1 MGQVGHTSLAVVP
14 TMKGFR
20 QKVNAE
26 SKSAAR
32 AAGRGMSNEFG
43 RTGVQ
48 AGRAMGRGFRTGS
61 VEAERALK
69 DLTRS
74 NAQATSAWS
83 AANRR
88 HENALGQVRVAQAKL
103 TEATEKYGEGS
114 VQAVTAQE
122 RLATA
127 QRRTEETAVRLQNA
141 QDRLSE
147 STKAL
152 ADAQKAAAGG
162 GGVWAK
168 LKKDLDPITS
178 RVASLRDRFKET
190 FATSKLG
197 RGLTTMIDK
206 TTLGLAKAYLATWNF
221 GDALVKRVGG
231 AASTAGKAISGAF
244 NGFLMKSPL
253 LNVAF
258 TKMGDAV
265 KGVGRGFQ
273 AAGQMLGGV
282 GRAAATVGGT
292 IGRAL
297 GPALSATWG
306 QLKTQISG
314 AATAF
319 TSMLGGAAVVAGGMI
334 AGAMTKAFVGGFS
347 RLSNIENAQAKMKGL
362 GFSADD
368 ISSAMDGA
376 SEAVDGTAFALDE
389 MASAASV
396 AMAAGLKPGKELNG
410 YMATLKNAASASGS
424 SLSEMGAILNKTL
437 TSGKASTMEINQIA
451 DRGLPIWTKLQEA
464 YGVTADELRDMVS
477 RGEVDTAKFMQVM
490 DDMTGS
496 VADEMGGT
504 TSSAIKNF
512 GAALSKLG
520 ADMLQGLYPVIGPLF
535 NALKSGVQMLQ
546 KIGAPAFAAM
556 ADAMAPLGEKLSK
569 FTELWDGAKKAIE
582 DGVQPLVAVRG
593 VFSEMGMSIDG
604 PLSAISKIK
613 ETFESLGSAVA
624 PVIGG
629 LVGALGPL
637 LTRLPLVGGAFT
649 GLTGPVG
656 IFIGLLVAVWQES
669 EAFRNAVGKV
679 FEGLLDALG
688 PVFEALGPVLGTLGD
703 VFGQVAGVIGDVLAV
718 ALEAIIPL
726 FAPLGETLA
735 VLVTALEPILALLG
749 PIAQVIGEAL
759 VSALTALTPLFEF
772 VGEILTMLQPIIVMV
787 ADVIAMVADV
797 IAQLLQA
804 LLPLL
809 EPLGALIS
817 NFLPP
822 LIELFTTVLTPIMKL
837 ASTIIGALMPVIQGL
852 LKILEGL
859 INFVVGVFT
868 GNWDQAWKGVKQI
881 FTGFKDAI
889 WGIVKGIGDIFTG
902 LVDTIMGIFGG
913 IGDWLVDSGRALIE
927 GFVNGIMAG
936 FDWAGEKISGALD
949 WIKGFFPSSP
959 AKRGP
964 FSGSGWR
971 KLRESGGAFADQW
984 VGGAEDGLEE
994 FNLPDLLDEST
1005 RSLTAAFPAG
1015 RNGAAAASAA
1025 SRRVEINNEIKM
1037 FDRDPRI
1044 VAKQIGR
1051 GIEEELV

>member
-1 MGQVGHTSLAVVP
+1 MGQVGQTSLAVVP

-26 SKSAAR
+26 SKAAAR
-32 AAGRGMSNEFG
+32 SAGRGMSNEFG

-178 RVASLRDRFKET
+178 RVTALRDRFKET

-206 TTLGLAKAYLATWNF
+206 TTLGLAKATLATYNF
-221 GDALVKRVGG
+221 GDGLVKRVGG
-231 AASTAGKAISGAF
+231 AASSAGQAVSGAF
-244 NGFLMKSPL
+244 NGFLAQHQR
-253 LNVAF
+253 LNTAF
-258 TKMGDAV
+258 TKMGDSVRA
-265 KGVGRGFQ
+265 VGRGFA
-273 AAGQMLGGV
+273 AAGDMLGGV
-282 GRAAATVGGT
+282 GRAAMTAGGAV
-292 IGRAL
+292 GRAL
-297 GPALSATWG
+297 GPGLSATWNG
-306 QLKTQISG
+306 LRTQISG

-347 RLSNIENAQAKMKGL
+347 RLSNIENAEAKMRGL
-362 GFSADD
+362 GFSASD
-368 ISSAMDGA
+368 IEQAMDGA
-376 SEAVDGTAFALDE
+376 SDAVDGTAFALDE
-389 MASAASV
+389 MASAASM
-396 AMAAGLKPGKELNG
+396 AMAAGVAPGKELNA
-410 YMATLKNAASASGS
+410 YMTALKNTAAATGSPLNDIASI
-424 SLSEMGAILNKTL
+424 MGKVVTG
-437 TSGKASTMEINQIA
+437 GKAYTTEIQQIA
-451 DRGLPIWTKLQEA
+451 DRGLPIWKALQDE
-464 YGVTADELRDMVS
+464 YGVTADEMRKMVS
-477 RGEVDTAKFMQVM
+477 AGEVDAATFQRVM
-490 DDMTGS
+490 TEMTGN

-504 TSSAIKNF
+504 TGAAIKNF
-512 GAALSKLG
+512 GSALSKLG
-520 ADMLQGLYPVIGPLF
+520 ADMLQGLYPIIGPLF
-535 NALKSGVQMLQ
+535 NALKAGAQMLQ
-546 KIGAPAFAAM
+546 TLGAPAFEAM
-556 ADAMAPLGEKLSK
+556 AAATAPLAEKLTAFAENWATVK
-569 FTELWDGAKKAIE
+569 DEIANGAEPIQAIT
-582 DGVQPLVAVRG
+582 G
-593 VFSEMGMSIDG
+593 VFDQLGVSLQG
-604 PLSAISKIK
+604 PVSAISAIRDA
-613 ETFESLGSAVA
+613 FSSLGSAA
-624 PVIGG
+624 LPVIGG

-656 IFIGLLVAVWQES
+656 IFIGLLIAVWQQS
-669 EAFRNAVGKV
+669 EAFRDAVGAV
-679 FEGLLDALG
+679 FEGLVAALQ
-688 PVFEALGPVLGTLGD
+688 PVFEALGPVLGTLGE
-703 VFGQVAGVIGDVLAV
+703 VFGQVAAVIGDVLAA
-718 ALEAIIPL
+718 ALMAIIPL
-726 FAPLGETLA
+726 FEPLGEILA
-735 VLVTALEPILALLG
+735 VLVTALEPVLALFGPLAEILG
-749 PIAQVIGEAL
+749 NIL
-759 VSALTALTPLFEF
+759 VTALTALTPLFEF
-772 VGEILTMLQPIIVMV
+772 IGEILVMLSPIIEMV
-787 ADVIAMVADV
+787 AGVV
-797 IAQLLQA
+797 AQLLEA

-809 EPLGALIS
+809 EPIGQLIGAL
-817 NFLPP
+817 LPP
-822 LIELFTTVLTPIMKL
+822 LIDLFTTVLGPIMEL
-837 ASTIIGALMPVIQGL
+837 AGVILNALMPVVQALID
-852 LKILEGL
+852 ILSGL
-859 INFVVGVFT
+859 INFVVGVFS
-868 GNWDQAWKGVKQI
+868 GNWDQAWQGIKQI
-881 FTGFKDAI
+881 FTGFKD
-889 WGIVKGIGDIFTG
+889 GIVGIVNGIGDIFSG
-902 LVDTIMGIFGG
+902 LIDTIMGIFGG
-913 IGDWLVDSGRALIE
+913 IEGWLVDSGRALIE

-936 FDWAGEKISGALD
+936 FDWAGKKISEGIE
-949 WIKGFFPSSP
+949 WVKGFFPHSP

-964 FSGSGWR
+964 LSGGGWK
-971 KLRESGGAFADQW
+971 KLRESGSAFADQW

-994 FNLPDLLDEST
+994 FSLPDLLDEST

-1037 FDRDPRI
+1037 YDRDPRI

>member
-1 MGQVGHTSLAVVP
+1 MGQVGQTSLAVVP

-26 SKSAAR
+26 SKAA
-32 AAGRGMSNEFG
+32 AKSAGRGMSSEFG
-43 RTGVQ
+43 KTGVQ
-48 AGRAMGRGFRTGS
+48 AGRSMGRGFRTGS

-83 AANRR
+83 SANRR

-114 VQAVTAQE
+114 VQAISAQE

-141 QDRLSE
+141 QERLAE
-147 STKAL
+147 STKDL
-152 ADAQKAAAGG
+152 ANAQRAAAGG

-168 LKKDLDPITS
+168 LRKDLDPITS
-178 RVASLRDRFKET
+178 RVVALRDRFRET
-190 FATSKLG
+190 FAASKLG
-197 RGLTTMIDK
+197 RGLSTVIDK
-206 TTLGLAKAYLATWNF
+206 TTLGLSKATVATYNF
-221 GDALVKRVGG
+221 GDGLVKRVGG
-231 AASTAGKAISGAF
+231 AAASAGKSISGAF
-244 NGFLMKSPL
+244 NGFLAQSPR
-253 LNVAF
+253 LNAAF
-258 TKMGDAV
+258 SKMGDSV

-297 GPALSATWG
+297 GPALSSTWG
-306 QLKTQISG
+306 QLKTQVSG

-334 AGAMTKAFVGGFS
+334 AGAMTKAMVGGFS

-376 SEAVDGTAFALDE
+376 SQAVDGTAFALDE

-396 AMAAGLKPGKELNG
+396 AMAAGLKPGKALNG
-410 YMATLKNAASASGS
+410 YMATLKNAASASGA
-424 SLSEMGAILNKTL
+424 SLSEMGGILNKTL

-477 RGEVDTAKFMQVM
+477 RGEVDTAKFMSVM

-535 NALKSGVQMLQ
+535 NALKVGVQMIQ
-546 KIGAPAFAAM
+546 KLGAPAFAAM
-556 ADAMAPLGEKLSK
+556 GEAMAPLGESLTK
-569 FTELWDGAKKAIE
+569 FTELWGNAKKAIE
-582 DGVQPLVAVRG
+582 EGVEPLVAIRG
-593 VFSEMGMSIDG
+593 VFAEMGLSIDG
-604 PLSAISKIK
+604 PLSALSKLK
-613 ETFESLGSAVA
+613 EMFDGLGSALA

-637 LTRLPLVGGAFT
+637 LTKLPLVGGAFK

-669 EAFRNAVGKV
+669 EAFRNAVGQV
-679 FEGLLDALG
+679 FTGLLDALG
-688 PVFEALGPVLGTLGD
+688 PVFEALGPVLGTLGE
-703 VFGQVAGVIGDVLAV
+703 VFGTVAQVIGDVLAA
-718 ALEAIIPL
+718 ALLAILPL
-726 FAPLGETLA
+726 FAPLGEILA

-749 PIAQVIGEAL
+749 PIAQVLGEAL

-772 VGEILTMLQPIIVMV
+772 VGEILTMLQPIIVM
-787 ADVIAMVADV
+787 AAEV

-809 EPLGALIS
+809 EPLGALIT

-837 ASTIIGALMPVIQGL
+837 ASTIVSALMPVIKAL
-852 LKILEGL
+852 LTILEGL

-881 FTGFKDAI
+881 FTGFKDGI
-889 WGIVKGIGDIFTG
+889 VGIVKGIGQIFTG
-902 LVDTIMGIFGG
+902 LISTIMGIFGG
-913 IGDWLVDSGRALIE
+913 IGGWLVDSGRALIE

-964 FSGSGWR
+964 FSGTGWR

-984 VGGAEDGLEE
+984 VGGAEDGLGE
-994 FNLPDLLDEST
+994 FDLPALIDDSAT
-1005 RSLTAAFPAG
+1005 SLSKLGSKKATALGGSAG
-1015 RNGAAAASAA
+1015 AEQSSRVYAPVTVKAVDPRVAAAQMAEFW
-1025 SRRVEINNEIKM
+1025 RK
-1037 FDRDPRI
+1037 
-1044 VAKQIGR
+1044 
-1051 GIEEELV
+1051 

>member
-1 MGQVGHTSLAVVP
+1 MGQVGQTSLAVVP

-114 VQAVTAQE
+114 VQAITAQE

-152 ADAQKAAAGG
+152 GNAQKAAAGG

-178 RVASLRDRFKET
+178 RVASLRDRFRET
-190 FATSKLG
+190 FAASKLG

-206 TTLGLAKAYLATWNF
+206 TTLSLAKAYLATWNF
-221 GDALVKRVGG
+221 SDALVKRVGG
-231 AASTAGKAISGAF
+231 AASTAGRAISGAF
-244 NGFLMKSPL
+244 NGFLMQSPL

-347 RLSNIENAQAKMKGL
+347 RLSNIENAQAKMRGL
-362 GFSADD
+362 GFSAGD
-368 ISSAMDGA
+368 IEKAMDGA
-376 SEAVDGTAFALDE
+376 ANAVDGTAFALDE
-389 MASAASV
+389 MAGAASM
-396 AMAAGLKPGKELNG
+396 AMAAGVKPGEELNA
-410 YMATLKNAASASGS
+410 YMTALKNTAAATGAPLNDIASI
-424 SLSEMGAILNKTL
+424 MGKVVTG
-437 TSGKASTMEINQIA
+437 GKAYTTEIQQIA
-451 DRGLPIWTKLQEA
+451 DRGLPIWKKLQDE
-464 YGVTADELRDMVS
+464 YGVTAEEMKKMVS
-477 RGEVDTAKFMQVM
+477 AGEVDAATFQRVM
-490 DDMTGS
+490 TEMTGN

-546 KIGAPAFAAM
+546 KIGAPAFEAM
-556 ADAMAPLGEKLSK
+556 AEAMAPLGEKLSK

-593 VFSEMGMSIDG
+593 VFSEMGMSVDG

-629 LVGALGPL
+629 LLGALGPL
-637 LTRLPLVGGAFT
+637 LARLPLIGGAFT

-656 IFIGLLVAVWQES
+656 IFIGLLVAVWQQS

-688 PVFEALGPVLGTLGD
+688 PVFEALGPVLGTLGE

-787 ADVIAMVADV
+787 ADVIA
-797 IAQLLQA
+797 QLLQA

-822 LIELFTTVLTPIMKL
+822 LIELFTTVLTPIMQL

-868 GNWDQAWKGVKQI
+868 GNWDQAWNGVKQI

-902 LVDTIMGIFGG
+902 LVKTIMNIFGG
-913 IGDWLVDSGRALIE
+913 VGNWLVDSGRALIE

-936 FDWAGEKISGALD
+936 FDWAGKKISEGIE
-949 WIKGFFPSSP
+949 WVKGFFPHSP

-964 FSGSGWR
+964 LSGGGWKR
-971 KLRESGGAFADQW
+971 LRESGGSFADQW
-984 VGGAEDGLEE
+984 VSGAEDGLEA
-994 FNLPDLLDEST
+994 FSLPDVVDLAE
-1005 RSLTAAFPAG
+1005 TALRMPGAG
-1015 RNGAAAASAA
+1015 SAGAGAGSPETGSRVYAPVTVNAVDPKVAAAQMAEFW
-1025 SRRVEINNEIKM
+1025 RK
-1037 FDRDPRI
+1037 
-1044 VAKQIGR
+1044 
-1051 GIEEELV
+1051 

>member
-1 MGQVGHTSLAVVP
+1 MSSGQVGQTSLAVVP
-14 TMKGFR
+14 NMKGFR
-20 QKVNAE
+20 SKVNAE

-32 AAGRGMSNEFG
+32 QAGKGISSEYG

-48 AGRAMGRGFRTGS
+48 AGRAMGRGFRSGS
-61 VEAERALK
+61 AGTENILK
-69 DLTRS
+69 DMTRA

-83 AANRR
+83 KANRE
-88 HENALGQVRVAQAKL
+88 HQNVLGQVRVAQAKL
-103 TEATEKYGEGS
+103 NDATKKYGADS
-114 VQAVTAQE
+114 TQALVAQE
-122 RLATA
+122 RLASA
-127 QRRTEETAVRLQNA
+127 QRRSEETAVRLQNA
-141 QDRLSE
+141 QERLTE
-147 STKAL
+147 ATKAM
-152 ADAQKAAAGG
+152 ADAQSKAAGA
-162 GGVWAK
+162 GGVWKK
-168 LKKDLDPITS
+168 LKTDLQPVTQ
-178 RVASLRDRFKET
+178 RVAALRDRFKET
-190 FATSKLG
+190 FETSKLG
-197 RGLTTMIDK
+197 RGLTK
-206 TTLGLAKAYLATWNF
+206 TLDATSLGLAKAYLATWNF
-221 GDALVKRVGG
+221 SDALVKRVGG
-231 AASTAGKAISGAF
+231 GAVTAGKAISGAF
-244 NGFLMKSPL
+244 NGFLMQSPL

-265 KGVGRGFQ
+265 KGIGRGFQ
-273 AAGQMLGGV
+273 AAGSMLGGV
-282 GRAAATVGGT
+282 GRAAATVGGV

-297 GPALSATWG
+297 GPGLSATWG
-306 QLKTQISG
+306 AMQTQISG

-334 AGAMTKAFVGGFS
+334 AGAMTKAMVGGFS

-362 GFSADD
+362 GFSAKD

-396 AMAAGLKPGKELNG
+396 AMAAGLKPGKQLNS

-424 SLSEMGAILNKTL
+424 ALGEMGAILNKTL

-451 DRGLPIWTKLQEA
+451 DRGLPIWSKLQEA

-477 RGEVDTAKFMQVM
+477 RGEVDTATFMKVM

-535 NALKSGVQMLQ
+535 NALKSGVQMIQQL
-546 KIGAPAFAAM
+546 GAPAFEAM
-556 ADAMAPLGEKLSK
+556 GVALAPLAEKLTT
-569 FTELWDGAKKAIE
+569 FTTNWDAAKERIAAGAK
-582 DGVQPLVAVRG
+582 PLEEIMQLFER
-593 VFSEMGMSIDG
+593 MGMSLDG
-604 PLSAISKIK
+604 PVSAIGKIK
-613 ETFESLGSAVA
+613 QAFEDLGSGVA
-624 PVIGG
+624 PIIGG
-629 LVGALGPL
+629 LLGALGPL
-637 LTRLPLVGGAFT
+637 LARLPLIGGAFT

-669 EAFRNAVGKV
+669 EAFRDAVGAV
-679 FEGLLDALG
+679 FQELFDALG
-688 PVFEALGPVLGTLGD
+688 PVFEALGPVLKTLGD

-726 FAPLGETLA
+726 LAPMGETLA
-735 VLVTALEPILALLG
+735 VLIEALTPILALVGPLAEILG
-749 PIAQVIGEAL
+749 GAL
-759 VSALTALTPLFEF
+759 VAAITALTPLFEF
-772 VGEILTMLQPIIVMV
+772 VGEILTMLQPIILMLS
-787 ADVIAMVADV
+787 DV

-809 EPLGALIS
+809 EPLGALIA

-822 LIELFTTVLTPIMKL
+822 LIELFTTILGPIMEL

-868 GNWDQAWKGVKQI
+868 GNWSQAWEGVKQI

-889 WGIVKGIGDIFTG
+889 VGIVNGIGSIFTG
-902 LVDTIMGIFGG
+902 LVDTIMGIFSGVG
-913 IGDWLVDSGRALIE
+913 TWLIDSGRALIG
-927 GFVNGIMAG
+927 GFVDGIMAG
-936 FDWAGEKISGALD
+936 FEFAGEKISGGID
-949 WIKGFFPSSP
+949 WVKGFFPHSP

-964 FSGSGWR
+964 LSGAGWR
-971 KLRESGGAFADQW
+971 KLRESGGSFAEQW
-984 VGGAEDGLEE
+984 VGGAEDGLEA
-994 FNLPDLLDEST
+994 FNLPALVDESS
-1005 RSLTAAFPAG
+1005 RSLTGIVSGAG
-1015 RNGAAAASAA
+1015 GVAGARAAAA
-1025 SRRVEINNEIKM
+1025 RNVQVNNEIKM

-1051 GIEEELV
+1051 GIEEELS